1 MGNSKSKPTKAT
13 LFKDCFNR
21 CWDQQAKQDYKELSQ
36 IFEESSKLTEF
47 MLGNHDRDCNSHD
60 SGHLEK
66 VCKCYY
72 HEEGRDDMHLHIGDG
87 RKKHEYYHLD
97 AYAYQEGDDWPH
109 DHLHMI
115 LEHENNIGKIKEEFR
130 KLLDLRSPLKVLV
143 SYDWNDDEK
152 TKPKRQD
159 ELPTIISELDEMN
172 SKTYEVHPE
181 AKDTEYLLIV
191 GNRNS
196 NMLEGEK
203 YGEIQWRF
211 WSAAPNTKF
220 KKI

>member
-21 CWDQQAKQDYKELSQ
+21 CWDQQAKQDYKKLSQ

-47 MLGNHDRDCNSHD
+47 MLHKCITHD
-60 SGHLEK
+60 SGHLEQ
-66 VCKCYY
+66 VCECYY
-72 HEEGRDDMHLHIGDG
+72 RQEGRDDMRFHTRDG
-87 RKKHEYYHLD
+87 NDKHEYYHLD
-97 AYAYQEGDDWPH
+97 AYAYQEGDEAPH

-115 LEHENNIGKIKEEFR
+115 LEHENDTSRIKEEFR

-143 SYDWNDDEK
+143 FYGWNDDGK
-152 TKPKRQD
+152 ATAQSQD
-159 ELPTIISELDEMN
+159 KLLPIISELDEMN